1 MDGGQD
7 TEVLDGFAHLEIAG
21 APTWL
26 HSPNIHYAAASRGAT
41 ALKTLPEIRTVCL
54 RNSIRDDRPDR
65 HDAAPP
71 FCISACHRAS
81 TRTQTPM
88 LIKCLRALVKS
99 LREFA
104 A

>member
-41 ALKTLPEIRTVCL
+41 ALKTLQKFAPSVFAT
-54 RNSIRDDRPDR
+54 RNG
-65 HDAAPP
+65 
-71 FCISACHRAS
+71 
-81 TRTQTPM
+81 
-88 LIKCLRALVKS
+88 
-99 LREFA
+99 
-104 A
+104 